1 MKFSNIFWG
10 VILIFAGV
18 LFILQNL
25 GVINFEWTYLWR
37 LWPVILILWG
47 VSVLPAHSLIKL
59 GLVLLVLAGSVYF
72 MIDRTIYWEDKS
84 WDYRIENWEEDDRQP
99 IDQSFNI
106 PYEDST
112 EYAFLSLEM
121 AAGGFVIQERTDY
134 LLDFSKKGTRSK
146 YSYVLKKTDN
156 KSEIFIER
164 DEIKIIKGNN
174 KHSVNISLN
183 EFPIWNINLDVGAS
197 AVELDLSNFKIK
209 ELDIDGGAA
218 AFEIRL
224 GDAYPDM
231 SVNIDA
237 GASAIELKMPETSG
251 CELKIS
257 SVLSG
262 KSIIGFEKIDH
273 GHYKTENFDEA
284 ENKIFIKLDAAVSS
298 YTITRY

>member
-84 WDYRIENWEEDDRQP
+84 WDYRIENWE
-99 IDQSFNI
+99 
-106 PYEDST
+106 EDST

-224 GDAYPDM
+224 GDAYP
-231 SVNIDA
+231 
-237 GASAIELKMPETSG
+237 ETSG